1 LTFFLRLGKGRATA
15 HKTKAVYHPVC
26 FVLLSA
32 SEMRKDRPLKRLVS
46 NRVSLVFNVQ
56 GPCWSFGSFTR
67 SFVKLFVLQFE
78 DGFERHLAGEY
89 NAYKLYKK
97 TMAA

>member
-1 LTFFLRLGKGRATA
+1 LTFFFLRLRERGPPLTRLKPFTILFAL
-15 HKTKAVYHPVC
+15 Y
-26 FVLLSA
+26 LLSA

-67 SFVKLFVLQFE
+67 SFVELKCFFTIRRWV
-78 DGFERHLAGEY
+78 
-89 NAYKLYKK
+89 
-97 TMAA
+97 